1 MATMETR
8 RLFLAAALL
17 PILLL
22 GCSPGTPS
30 PEDATEVTVGG
41 PPPALPQLTPELS
54 TDLADLALTCID
66 TEYPNKPGN
75 VLADAA
81 GVLPP
86 KQLHPAFYGCFDWH
100 SAVHGHWALVRQL
113 RLVPDHPA
121 ADAIRARLDEHLS
134 AEALAA
140 ELAYF
145 DEPHHRTFERPYG
158 WAWLLRLV
166 AELHTW
172 DDPQGARWRANLRPL
187 EDEIVARLIAFL
199 PLQNYPVRLGTH
211 TNTAFALTHALDY
224 ARAVGNA
231 DLEQRIVARSR
242 EYFLDDRDCP
252 ADYEPSGTDFLSPCL
267 EEADLMRR
275 VLPPTEFE
283 PWLAAFLPDPAGPS
297 MARLREPAVVLDLSD
312 PYLIHLVGLN
322 LSRAW
327 CLAGVASQLP
337 ADHPAR
343 AVYERAAAD
352 HTTAGMGQVFTDQYG
367 GEHWLAT
374 YAVYLLGGTG
384 LPGGGS

>member
-1 MATMETR
+1 MADMTIR
-8 RLFLAAALL
+8 
-17 PILLL
+17 PIGWTLVLVSTL
-22 GCSPGTPS
+22 
-30 PEDATEVTVGG
+30 TVGCG
-41 PPPALPQLTPELS
+41 RPPTPPADPPEVPEAEPVRSPHVLHPELAS
-54 TDLADLALTCID
+54 SLSRLALDCID

-86 KQLHPAFYGCFDWH
+86 AQLHPAFFGCFDWH

-113 RLVPDHPA
+113 RIVPDHPEA
-121 ADAIRARLDEHLS
+121 GVIRARLDDHLS

-145 DEPHHRTFERPYG
+145 EAPYHATFERPYG
-158 WAWLLRLV
+158 WAWLLRLA

-172 DDPQGARWRANLRPL
+172 DDPQAATWRANVRPL
-187 EDEIVARLIAFL
+187 EDEIVERLIAFL
-199 PLQNYPVRLGTH
+199 PLQNYPVRVGTH
-211 TNTAFALTHALDY
+211 TNTAFALAHALDY

-231 DLEQRIVARSR
+231 DLEQRILARSR
-242 EYFLDDRDCP
+242 EYYLDDRECP
-252 ADYEPSGTDFLSPCL
+252 AAYEPSGTDFLSPCL

-275 VLPPTEFE
+275 VLRPDEFE
-283 PWLAAFLPDPAGPS
+283 PWLEAFLPDPSGPG
-297 MARLREPAVVLDLSD
+297 MASLREPAVVLDLSD
-312 PYLIHLVGLN
+312 PYLVHLVGLN

-327 CLAGVASQLP
+327 CMAGVASQLP
-337 ADHPAR
+337 EGHPTR
-343 AVYERAAAD
+343 AVFQAAAGD
-352 HTTAGMGQVFTDQYG
+352 HADAGMGGVFTDEYG

-384 LPGGGS
+384 LPGGG

>member
-1 MATMETR
+1 VDVEAPAPVP
-8 RLFLAAALL
+8 L
-17 PILLL
+17 
-22 GCSPGTPS
+22 
-30 PEDATEVTVGG
+30 V
-41 PPPALPQLTPELS
+41 ALPQLTPALAS
-54 TDLADLALTCID
+54 DLARLALDCID

-75 VLADAA
+75 VLADEA

-86 KQLHPAFYGCFDWH
+86 GQLHPAFYGCFDWH

-113 RLVPDHPA
+113 RVVADHPDSA
-121 ADAIRARLDEHLS
+121 EIRARLDEHLS
-134 AEALAA
+134 AGALAA

-145 DEPHHRTFERPYG
+145 RQSHHKTFERPYG

-166 AELHTW
+166 AELDAW
-172 DDPQGARWRANLRPL
+172 DDPQARIWRGNLQPI

-199 PLQNYPVRLGTH
+199 PLQNYPVRVGTH

-224 ARAVGNA
+224 ARVVGNA
-231 DLEQRIVARSR
+231 ELEARIVQRSR
-242 EYFLDDRDCP
+242 EYYLGDRDCP
-252 ADYEPSGTDFLSPCL
+252 TAYEPSGTDFLSPCL

-275 VLPPTEFE
+275 VLPPAEFE
-283 PWLAAFLPDPAGPS
+283 PWLAAFLPDPGGPA
-297 MARLREPAVVLDLSD
+297 MASLRQPAEVLDLSD

-337 ADHPAR
+337 PDHPSRDLYDRASADHAQ
-343 AVYERAAAD
+343 
-352 HTTAGMGQVFTDQYG
+352 AGMAKVFTDEYG

-374 YAVYLLGGTG
+374 YAVYLLSGVGTG
-384 LPGGGS
+384 TVAED